1 MKYSATPRLLKLK
14 NIHLA
19 LDVDHGELIDAVP
32 MPMPDRIEI
41 EVESVTGYCAL
52 YRYTATGQFY
62 GDTWHENLDAAFQQA
77 SFEYGLSPQDF
88 LVAEQS
94 DPAHEPG
101 GAVPQC

>member
-1 MKYSATPRLLKLK
+1 MKYSATLRLLKLK

-19 LDVDHGELIDAVP
+19 AGDDHGEPIDAIS

-41 EVESVTGYCAL
+41 EVEPGTGYCFL
-52 YRYTATGQFY
+52 YRYTATGQFC

-88 LVAEQS
+88 LITEQS
-94 DPAHEPG
+94 DPSHEPG
-101 GAVPQC
+101 GAAPKC